1 MRLSDEKISHLSHII
16 YKGLLDK
23 KAIAPLSDDNLIR
36 REIKRVIAEEVK
48 VAKDIDALVQQKLRS
63 YSKKIHEGSSEWE
76 ILYQK
81 FFDEEAAK
89 KGRD

>member
-23 KAIAPLSDDNLIR
+23 GALAPLAEDNLIR

-48 VAKDIDALVQQKLRS
+48 IAKDIDASVQQ
-63 YSKKIHEGSSEWE
+63 
-76 ILYQK
+76 
-81 FFDEEAAK
+81 
-89 KGRD
+89 

>member
-1 MRLSDEKISHLSHII
+1 VRLSDEKISHLSHII

-23 KAIAPLSDDNLIR
+23 GAITPLADDNLIR
-36 REIKRVIAEEVK
+36 REIKRVITGEVK
-48 VAKDIDALVQQKLRS
+48 VAKEIDASVQQKLRS
-63 YSKKIHEGSSEWE
+63 YSKKIHEGSAEWE

-89 KGRD
+89 KGRG

>member
-1 MRLSDEKISHLSHII
+1 MTLSDEKIRPLSHVI

-23 KAIAPLSDDNLIR
+23 GAITPLTDDNLIR
-36 REIKRVIAEEVK
+36 REIKRVITEEVK
-48 VAKDIDALVQQKLRS
+48 IAKDIDASVQQKLRS
-63 YSKKIHEGSSEWE
+63 YSKKIYEGSPEWE

-89 KGRD
+89 KGRG

>member
-23 KAIAPLSDDNLIR
+23 GAIAPLAEDNLIR

-48 VAKDIDALVQQKLRS
+48 IAKDIDASVQQKLRS
-63 YSKKIHEGSSEWE
+63 YSKKIYDGSPEWE
-76 ILYQK
+76 VLYQK